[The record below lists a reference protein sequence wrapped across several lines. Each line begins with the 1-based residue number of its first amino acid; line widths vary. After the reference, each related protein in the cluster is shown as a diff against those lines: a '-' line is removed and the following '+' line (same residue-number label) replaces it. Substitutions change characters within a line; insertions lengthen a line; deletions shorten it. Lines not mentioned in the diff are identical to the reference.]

1 MANKRITELDLTTG
15 VTPSSLIVVVN
26 NGITEKGLV
35 SQLLDNVVGDVLEYA
50 DLTSFPT
57 IGENGKIYVALDT
70 NLTYRWSGTIYVN
83 IGGGGSRK
91 NIIVPFTLTDLGLT
105 SFNEVTDAIVA
116 NYIASLA
123 LVETEE
129 YFYVYELEGVGDII
143 PDASSTTKGIAKL
156 YNSLGQNIDGSVDQN
171 TVTNALNNKIDIDG
185 LNSNIDIL
193 KFDVLSDDHI
203 PLQEGQLRW
212 CAEDKTLDLGM
223 GGGVSQQIGKE
234 QYVQVM
240 NDTSTIILN
249 GTSVYANNVID
260 EHFCVAPFLA
270 STGNGPNFS
279 FVGLLTQDLEPGQ
292 KGLVTSF
299 GFVKDID
306 TTGGSEN
313 WYNGQLLFASDTEAG
328 KMTKEYSETK
338 GAVVVGIVLKVGATD
353 GIIFVRP
360 IFEQEGF
367 KEFIQGVEEFAG
379 EIETALD
386 TKVDKETIETNTTAG
401 NILRADGVK
410 FRSISEVEFLRPK
423 LPHSK
428 SPLGM
433 ALGYSFIENWGNTG
447 ENQTYKGDPY
457 VLLGGFKSFD
467 VALNRVTINLTFR
480 PGSSD
485 GSNNFYVALMK
496 DADNYLEININR
508 STVNFS
514 KVISGVKT
522 NLLSQTQPIGILRG
536 DVRSFELKITKDA
549 SGTGSWAFTAFGSTV
564 NAFITNGISEITDSE
579 NYTKIGFKSVSSGD
593 ADFIIYK

>member
-522 NLLSQTQPIGILRG
+522 NLLSQNQPIGILRG
-536 DVRSFELKITKDA
+536 DVRSFELKIAKDG
-549 SGTGSWAFTAFGSTV
+549 SGTGSWIFTAFGSTV

>member
-508 STVNFS
+508 ATVNFS

-536 DVRSFELKITKDA
+536 DVRSFELKIAKDG
-549 SGTGSWAFTAFGSTV
+549 SGTGSWIFTAFGSTV

>member
-116 NYIASLA
+116 NYIASLG

-522 NLLSQTQPIGILRG
+522 NLLSQTQPIGILRV
-536 DVRSFELKITKDA
+536 DVRSFELKITKDS
-549 SGTGSWAFTAFGSTV
+549 SGTGSWTFTAFGSTV

>member
-116 NYIASLA
+116 NYIASLG

-467 VALNRVTINLTFR
+467 VAVNRFTINLTFR
-480 PGSSD
+480 PGASD
-485 GSNNFYVALMK
+485 ISNNFYVALMK

-522 NLLSQTQPIGILRG
+522 NLLSQSQPIGILRG
-536 DVRSFELKITKDA
+536 EVRSFELKITKDS
-549 SGTGSWAFTAFGSTV
+549 SGTGSWTFTAFGSTV

>member
-536 DVRSFELKITKDA
+536 DVRSFELKIAKDG
-549 SGTGSWAFTAFGSTV
+549 SGTGSWIFTAFGSTV